1 MQFNTAELGNRLK
14 RALGL
19 RGSLEEI
26 RFDGGISPTA
36 LVLDASGAPYRTNGY
51 RFLGRRGIGALAANL
66 TSFLVCP
73 ITGTQVKIV
82 VDSLLLT
89 NDNAAASKFVIGIQV
104 VAASPAA
111 GPSGPFSLEVDS
123 LPSAFATGNVPVA
136 MSITQ
141 QVGSLLSAGLTDVW
155 VPLSSTVVIPIDFTI
170 PDGFGL
176 MVETNAVNQAL
187 AVGVLGRVFL
197 PV

>member
-1 MQFNTAELGNRLK
+1 
-14 RALGL
+14 
-19 RGSLEEI
+19 
-26 RFDGGISPTA
+26 
-36 LVLDASGAPYRTNGY
+36 
-51 RFLGRRGIGALAANL
+51 
-66 TSFLVCP
+66 
-73 ITGTQVKIV
+73 
-82 VDSLLLT
+82 
-89 NDNAAASKFVIGIQV
+89 
-104 VAASPAA
+104 
-111 GPSGPFSLEVDS
+111 
-123 LPSAFATGNVPVA
+123 